1 MANENTFK
9 IIDIENAIMDFKQG
23 HISETT
29 LLVEIQSVLDGGEGS
44 NVYFDDN
51 GEAFTRGVAH
61 LVHGQIPVR
70 RYKL

>member
-1 MANENTFK
+1 MSYTTCECFPVT
-9 IIDIENAIMDFKQG
+9 IDYGEA
-23 HISETT
+23 T
-29 LLVEIQSVLDGGEGS
+29 LLVKIQSVLDGEEGS
-44 NVYFDDN
+44 NVYFDNN